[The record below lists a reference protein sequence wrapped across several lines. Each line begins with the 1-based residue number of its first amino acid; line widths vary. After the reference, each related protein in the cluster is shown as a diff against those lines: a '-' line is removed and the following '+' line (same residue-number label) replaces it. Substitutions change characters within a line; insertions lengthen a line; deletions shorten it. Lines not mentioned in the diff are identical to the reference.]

1 MPKTATERAGAS
13 LASFGITPELMVGC
27 DRCGTDH
34 RADQFRWVLQIDV
47 DDNARIAAAL
57 ADTCHRRAGLAET
70 AGKDHHAD
78 IGIAGDFFFNY
89 FFNNGFIASF

>member
-34 RADQFRWVLQIDV
+34 RADQFTWRWVWRLEGFS
-47 DDNARIAAAL
+47 R
-57 ADTCHRRAGLAET
+57 TCRLYQ
-70 AGKDHHAD
+70 DHQREERKRQ
-78 IGIAGDFFFNY
+78 G
-89 FFNNGFIASF
+89 SLL